1 MFLLYTL
8 RKRWPNKKL
17 FLGRPACRSFVRRST
32 LRRTYKLAA
41 QEKRFCARLFLSI
54 HTLFAP
60 KKGWGMLVYPP
71 GCWSV
76 AIASSEVIPKKLVFP
91 RQKKWKFR
99 GMRSCALRTHFCLL
113 KKTQTHRKDSFFF
126 FGCFCRKFGHTDLDS
141 REQQPATSDPAKK
154 SGNI

>member
-1 MFLLYTL
+1 MFLLYML

-41 QEKRFCARLFLSI
+41 QEKQFCARLFLSI

-76 AIASSEVIPKKLVFP
+76 ASQFWSYTQKVSFSAA
-91 RQKKWKFR
+91 KKWKFR

-113 KKTQTHRKDSFFF
+113 KQKNSDTQKGFLLIFWLFLSEIRS
-126 FGCFCRKFGHTDLDS
+126 CRS
-141 REQQPATSDPAKK
+141 RLTRTTTSNKR
-154 SGNI
+154 SC